1 MTELS
6 HPVHT
11 SPTRTTTTTTTPV
24 ESGSTLSLA
33 DLPAGHE
40 EPESQTAR
48 HERDITLLDDDR
60 FHGGLAARSTRQLR
74 VLANQAFKLMD
85 TGHPPAGAMDH
96 YEAIVDEL
104 ECRARQAATRGPD
117 LALELKETF
126 RDNALYCR
134 FELIIDGALAAWL
147 KYTMNGARIV
157 LLDGVEQPGF
167 QDQGIGATL
176 MRHVVLNAHKRR
188 LSLTP
193 RCPMASAFFADNP
206 QYRLLAGRH

>member
-1 MTELS
+1 MTELL
-6 HPVHT
+6 HPVRT
-11 SPTRTTTTTTTPV
+11 SPAPTTAPV
-24 ESGSTLSLA
+24 ESRSTRSLA

-40 EPESQTAR
+40 APESQTAR
-48 HERDITLLDDDR
+48 HGRDTTLLDDR
-60 FHGGLAARSTRQLR
+60 FHEDLAARSTRHLR
-74 VLANQAFKLMD
+74 VMANQAFKLMD
-85 TGHPPAGAMDH
+85 TEHPPAGAMEH
-96 YEAIVDEL
+96 YEAIVDKL
-104 ECRARQAATRGPD
+104 ECRARQAATRGFD
-117 LALELKETF
+117 SAGELKETF

-147 KYTMNGARIV
+147 KYTMSGARIV